1 MGGSRHRRNLVI
13 ASGAATAILFAAF
26 DLYQWAL
33 AYASDNF
40 HNDLT
45 FYYAA
50 AKIGLTHGW
59 QSIYDLRLQ
68 QEALD
73 ALGSRIQIAEL
84 ARYIS
89 PPPVAWLTVPLTL
102 LPFQV
107 AFMVWSGLLLGA
119 LGWTW
124 YLAAPGSGS
133 LRLVHL
139 AAALGWL
146 PVIYGLQLGQPE
158 LFVALGVAGCY
169 ALLRAGRPV
178 WAGVALGALALKPQ
192 LAILVPAA
200 LLVAGRYRA
209 FGGSVLAIGLLALAA
224 VAVVGPAGVSAYA
237 QRLNFA
243 AGVPVNRELTIAP
256 LIGDLTAAR
265 VVEAGIAIW
274 ALVLV
279 YRFRR
284 RQVEWLF
291 VPALVGGLV
300 ASPYLH
306 LDDFLMLGLAAWL
319 YLRTSSQPRWSW
331 IFALAL
337 VIAIEGIPF
346 WGPLPAITGELVA
359 LGLLSLVA
367 AVPPGTVSEAARPL
381 PRLAP
386 GDGVDTAT
394 ELGSHRILDAQGPLT
409 LEASPVGP

>member
-1 MGGSRHRRNLVI
+1 MGGPRYRRNLMI
-13 ASGAATAILFAAF
+13 TAGAVTAVLFAAF
-26 DLYQWAL
+26 DLYQWVV

-89 PPPVAWLTVPLTL
+89 PPPVAWLAVPLTL
-102 LPFQV
+102 VPFQV
-107 AFMVWSGLLLGA
+107 AYGIWSALLLAA
-119 LGWTW
+119 LVWTW
-124 YLAAPGSGS
+124 YLAAPGTGR

-139 AAALGWL
+139 AAALAWL

-158 LFVALGVAGCY
+158 LFVALGVAACY
-169 ALLRAGRPV
+169 ALLRTDRPV
-178 WAGVALGALALKPQ
+178 WAGIALGALVLKPQ
-192 LAILVPAA
+192 LAVLVPAA
-200 LLVAGRYRA
+200 LLVGGRYKA
-209 FGGSVLAIGLLALAA
+209 FGASVVAIGLLALAA
-224 VAVVGPAGVSAYA
+224 VVVVGPAGVSAYE

-243 AGVPVNRELTIAP
+243 AGVPVNRELTIGV
-256 LIGDLTAAR
+256 LIGNLAAAR
-265 VVEAGIAIW
+265 VVEAVIAIW
-274 ALVLV
+274 SLVLV

-291 VPALVGGLV
+291 VPALIGGLL

-306 LDDFLMLGLAAWL
+306 LDDLLMIGLAAWL
-319 YLRTSSQPRWSW
+319 YLRTSPQPRWSW
-331 IFALAL
+331 AFLFAL
-337 VIAIEGIPF
+337 VIAGEGTPF
-346 WGPLPAITGELVA
+346 WGPLPVIAGELVA
-359 LGLLSLVA
+359 LGLLTLVA
-367 AVPPGTVSEAARPL
+367 
-381 PRLAP
+381 
-386 GDGVDTAT
+386 
-394 ELGSHRILDAQGPLT
+394 T
-409 LEASPVGP
+409 LEDDDGDRQHHDAEGQRDAGLERDRQNLAVDR

>member
-1 MGGSRHRRNLVI
+1 MAGTERRRNL
-13 ASGAATAILFAAF
+13 ALAAGAVTAILFGAF

-50 AKIGLTHGW
+50 AQVGLHHGW

-89 PPPVAWLTVPLTL
+89 PPPVAWLAVPLTL

-107 AFMVWSGLLLGA
+107 AYMVWSALLLGA

-124 YLAAPGSGS
+124 YLAAPGTGRV
-133 LRLVHL
+133 RLIHL

-158 LFVALGVAGCY
+158 LFVGLGVAGCY
-169 ALLRAGRPV
+169 ALLRVGRPF
-178 WAGVALGALALKPQ
+178 WAGIALGTLVLKPQ
-192 LAILVPAA
+192 LAFLMPAA
-200 LLVAGRYRA
+200 LLVSGRYRA

-224 VAVVGPAGVSAYA
+224 VVVVGPGGVSAYEE
-237 QRLNFA
+237 RLNFA
-243 AGVPVNRELTIAP
+243 AGVPVNRELTLAP
-256 LIGDLTAAR
+256 LVGNLTIAR
-265 VVEAGIAIW
+265 VIEAIIAIW
-274 ALVLV
+274 SLVLV

-291 VPALVGGLV
+291 LPALIGGLV

-306 LDDFLMLGLAAWL
+306 LDDFLMLGLAGWL
-319 YLRTSSQPRWSW
+319 YFRTSPRPPWSW
-331 IFALAL
+331 AFALAL
-337 VIAIEGIPF
+337 VIAVEGIPF
-346 WGPLPAITGELVA
+346 WGPLPAIAGDLAALVLLTLVA
-359 LGLLSLVA
+359 P
-367 AVPPGTVSEAARPL
+367 VPPSAVGESPRTL
-381 PRLAP
+381 PRLP
-386 GDGVDTAT
+386 RRDDVDTAT
-394 ELGSHRILDAQGPLT
+394 ELSPHRILGAQRPL
-409 LEASPVGP
+409 AQ